1 MKHIT
6 NFIIILSLA
15 FLTFSCNQKHNL
27 IAEIEG
33 LGSDT
38 ILIEFM
44 PLSKL
49 YQLDEQLQDTIIS
62 KNNKFVYDTPSD
74 EPIFVIMFPQKAGF
88 KRLDGS
94 PYFPRH
100 KYLNILL
107 KPEDKI
113 SIQGKLHEFY
123 VEYEAVGS
131 DFNYEFSQL
140 RQEYIQETSEAAKI
154 ELRLDTLMSKKGDKE
169 VINQLFK
176 KRNEINGIARKK
188 QFEYAKN
195 NWDKDLSAYF
205 LSQQRLDTVAK
216 YYENLDANVRDG
228 NFKEVLNY
236 KLLRHKKY
244 TKVREA
250 EQNIVT
256 GKIAPDFSLKS
267 ISGNDLNLTSIN
279 DKIIVLDFWGS
290 WCGWCIKGFPK
301 MKDYY
306 SKYKSQI
313 EIIGIACNDTEEKW
327 KNSVKENNLDWLH
340 VINDSDIEKDVS
352 VMYGIQGYPTKI
364 ILDKDK
370 TIIAKFVGE
379 SDDFYN
385 KIDELIKNYSR

>member
-1 MKHIT
+1 MNHIKNLT
-6 NFIIILSLA
+6 IFLFIGLIII
-15 FLTFSCNQKHNL
+15 SCSQKHNL
-27 IAEIEG
+27 MAEIEG
-33 LGSDT
+33 LGNDT
-38 ILIEFM
+38 ILIEYM
-44 PLSKL
+44 PLSQL
-49 YQLDEQLQDTIIS
+49 YQMDEPLLDTIVS
-62 KNNKFVYDTPSD
+62 SNNKFVYDSPSD
-74 EPIFVIMFPQKAGF
+74 EPIFAIMFPKKAGF

-113 SIQGKLHEFY
+113 SIKGKLHEYY

-131 DFNYEFSQL
+131 DFNNEFSLL
-140 RQEYIQETSEAAKI
+140 RHEYIQETSEAAKI
-154 ELRLDTLMSKKGDKE
+154 ELVLDTLMSNKGDKE
-169 VINQLFK
+169 EINKLFK
-176 KRNEINGIARKK
+176 KRNDINGIARTK

-205 LSQQRLDTVAK
+205 LSQQSLDTIAK
-216 YYENLDANVRDG
+216 YYENLDSNVRDG

-244 TKVREA
+244 TKVKEA
-250 EQNIVT
+250 EQNIVA

-267 ISGNDLNLTSIN
+267 ISGKDLNLTSIN

-306 SKYKSQI
+306 SKYKSQM

-340 VINDSDIEKDVS
+340 VINDRDIDKDVS

-370 TIIAKFVGE
+370 TIVAKFVGE

>member
-6 NFIIILSLA
+6 NQIIILSIA
-15 FLTFSCNQKHNL
+15 IISFSCNQKHNL
-27 IAEIEG
+27 TAEIEG
-33 LGSDT
+33 LENDT
-38 ILIEFM
+38 ILIEYM
-44 PLSKL
+44 PLSLL
-49 YQLDEQLQDTIIS
+49 YQMDEPLQDTIVS
-62 KNNKFVYDTPSD
+62 SNNKFVYDSPSD
-74 EPIFVIMFPQKAGF
+74 EPIFAIMFPQNAGF

-94 PYFPRH
+94 PYLPRH

-113 SIQGKLHEFY
+113 SIKGKLHKYY
-123 VEYEAVGS
+123 VEYETVGS
-131 DFNYEFSQL
+131 VFNDEFSQL
-140 RQEYIQETSEAAKI
+140 RKEYIQETSEAAKI
-154 ELRLDTLMSKKGDKE
+154 ELVLDTLISEKGDKE
-169 VINQLFK
+169 EINKLFRM
-176 KRNEINGIARKK
+176 RNEINGIERTK
-188 QFEYAKN
+188 QFEYAKD

-205 LSQQRLDTVAK
+205 LSQQSLDTIAK
-216 YYENLDANVRDG
+216 YYENLDANVRNG
-228 NFKEVLNY
+228 NFKEVLDY
-236 KLLRHKKY
+236 KLLNHKKY
-244 TKVREA
+244 TKIREA
-250 EQNIVT
+250 EQNIIV
-256 GKIAPDFSLKS
+256 GKIAPDFSLMS
-267 ISGNDLNLTSIN
+267 ISGKDLNLASIN
-279 DKIIVLDFWGS
+279 DKIIILDFWGS

-340 VINDSDIEKDVS
+340 VINDSDIDKDVS
-352 VMYGIQGYPTKI
+352 LIFGIQSYPTKI